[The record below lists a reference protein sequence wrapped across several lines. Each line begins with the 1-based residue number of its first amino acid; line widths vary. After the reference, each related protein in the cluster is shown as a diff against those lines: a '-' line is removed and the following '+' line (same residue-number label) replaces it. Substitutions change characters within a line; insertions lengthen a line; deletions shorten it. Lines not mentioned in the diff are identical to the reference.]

1 MSSLLYR
8 GVNPEMHA
16 ELNGVLRPKA
26 CKPFTA
32 TPEYGRAEWVNAFW
46 GECEENAVVEHQ
58 QDQAGFPTSGL
69 STTPHISR
77 AIFYATHDGKYPR
90 AYIYIINRVRCKDF
104 GVFEF
109 IVNEI
114 VPFPSVVEDDE
125 VILVAHDG
133 GNLPSLLI
141 VEIQE
146 IFIEQHD

>member
-1 MSSLLYR
+1 
-8 GVNPEMHA
+8 MHA
-16 ELNGVLRPKA
+16 ELNGVLRPKT

-32 TPEYGRAEWVNAFW
+32 IPEYGRAEWGNAFW
-46 GECEENAVVEHQ
+46 GESEENAVVEHQ

-77 AIFYATHDGKYPR
+77 AIFYATHDGKYQR
-90 AYIYIINRVRCKDF
+90 AYIYIINSARCKDF
-104 GVFEF
+104 GVSEF

-114 VPFPSVVEDDE
+114 VPFPSVAEDDE

-141 VEIQE
+141 EEIQE